1 MAVIKGFRFAMEYLS
16 IPFSTIWIADP
27 AARPQALIDR
37 LARRHRKHTIAIV
50 DPAAAA
56 ADLGLAAAQLA
67 VLDLRPASRLDRAL
81 LPAIAGRLAARSC
94 AALMLADEPGAGRV
108 TPADLVLCFGAAR
121 AAARAAAASRARLA
135 RTWLALP
142 GRLALATTLADGRVL
157 GANAALL
164 QLLGCDGLEAL
175 LGRSLAGFIVEREGA
190 VAADRGDALGLH
202 QGTAVQLRR
211 VDGTRVAARL
221 WSRPLRHRSGRAA
234 GSEVALEELP
244 GELHVRSSRDGRDGA
259 VPEIAGQQ
267 RLAERLAR
275 LEREEQ
281 AILDTVPAFIWIKDR
296 ENRIRRINRYAAA
309 ALSLPEDQVAG
320 RSTYELYPQEAGG
333 YYRDDLDV
341 MTTGIPKLGIL
352 ERLETASG
360 ERLWLQTS
368 KVPHFDEDGKVDG
381 VIVLSIDVT
390 AGHRAEEQLRLLES
404 IAEQTREAIM
414 VWSAA
419 TRRIVYVNPAVV
431 SSTRHSRDELIGRA
445 ASTLLGAAVNLKEL
459 ARLRRSI
466 ARGEPFLGEI
476 SYGVADGATGQVDLR
491 VEPLRGAGGEI
502 THWVALGRDLTV
514 HKAAE
519 KERERLRETI
529 SRSLAE
535 WHQTFDSISLPVL
548 LIEAGGAVGRL
559 NEAAR
564 ALAGVSFADCLQR
577 RLEQLG
583 RGEPW
588 LTASRLAVAARAFGR
603 LAPAAEQCA
612 SEGRSWE
619 VRAQPLPTGGCVIVT
634 MHDLTDLKRLQE
646 SVSRNA
652 TMSAMGLLVAGVAH
666 EVRNPLF
673 GLGALLDTFE
683 SQAEPRQAFPVEP
696 FRRGLTRLQNL
707 MQQLLDYG
715 QPVPLVR
722 SPQALARALREAV
735 ETCSSLARERQVE
748 VVLAA
753 PSDLPRVCIDESRIV
768 QVFSNLLDNAIR
780 HSPAGGRV
788 RLSAAAGADWVE
800 CRVEDAGPGVAA
812 ADLAAI
818 FEPFFTR
825 RRGGTGL
832 GLAIVQKIVV
842 EHGGVVTCCVRE
854 GGGARMVVRLP
865 LIGAGASATDTS
877 AP

>member
-1 MAVIKGFRFAMEYLS
+1 MEYPS
-16 IPFSTIWIADP
+16 ISFSTIWIADP
-27 AARPQALIDR
+27 AACTQALIDR
-37 LARRHRKHTIAIV
+37 LARRYRKATIAIV

-56 ADLGLAAAQLA
+56 ADRGLAAAQLA

-94 AALMLADEPGAGRV
+94 AALMLADEPGPGRV
-108 TPADLVLCFGAAR
+108 TPADLALCFGAAR
-121 AAARAAAASRARLA
+121 AAAQAAAASRARLA
-135 RTWLALP
+135 RAWLAMP

-157 GANAALL
+157 GANVALL
-164 QLLGCDGLEAL
+164 QLLGLDGLEAL
-175 LGRSLAGFIVEREGA
+175 LGRSLAGFIVERQGA
-190 VAADRGDALGLH
+190 VAAADRGDAFGLH

-211 VDGTRVAARL
+211 ADGTRLAARL
-221 WSRPLRHRSGRAA
+221 WSRPLKHRSGRAA

-244 GELHVRSSRDGRDGA
+244 GDGRDARAAA
-259 VPEIAGQQ
+259 VSGIAGQQ

-281 AILDTVPAFIWIKDR
+281 AILDTVPAFIWIKDK

-381 VIVLSIDVT
+381 VIVLSIDVS

-431 SSTRHSRDELIGRA
+431 SSTRHGRDELIGRT
-445 ASTLLGAAVNLKEL
+445 ASSLLGAAVNLKEL

-476 SYGVADGATGQVDLR
+476 SYGVADGATGHVDLR

-502 THWVALGRDLTV
+502 SHWVALGRDLTV

-519 KERERLRETI
+519 RERERLRETI

-619 VRAQPLPTGGCVIVT
+619 VRAQPLPTGGRVIVT

-735 ETCSSLARERQVE
+735 ETCGSLARERQVE

-788 RLSAAAGADWVE
+788 TLSAAAGAGWIE

-812 ADLAAI
+812 ADLASI

-842 EHGGVVTCCVRE
+842 EHGGVVTCCGRE

-865 LIGAGASATDTS
+865 LIGDGASSTAPS